1 MKKEQNISMKEVTA
15 ILVATLLL
23 SIAAFSCSQKAS
35 SNEKEEAQVSQANVK
50 APGMDIFTA
59 SLFGDLKT
67 IHQHIKA
74 GTDLNAKDAYGST
87 PLIIAAT
94 FGKTEVA
101 KALIDAGADVNI
113 TNNDGGT
120 ALHSAAFLCR
130 TEIVEAL
137 LNSGVDI
144 SIRNN
149 FGSTA
154 LESVLAP
161 FDVVRSIYEQFSKDL
176 GPLGL
181 KLDYEQI
188 EKTRLVI
195 AKMIQNSES

>member
-1 MKKEQNISMKEVTA
+1 MKTQHNISMKEVTTV
-15 ILVATLLL
+15 LVATLLL
-23 SIAAFSCSQKAS
+23 SIAACSCSQKDS
-35 SNEKEEAQVSQANVK
+35 SNQKDKVQESQTNVK
-50 APGMDIFTA
+50 PPDMDIFTA

-67 IHQHIKA
+67 INQHIKA

-130 TEIVEAL
+130 TKIVEAL
-137 LNSGVDI
+137 LNSGIDT

-161 FDVVRSIYEQFSKDL
+161 FSAVRSIYEQFSRDL

-188 EKTRLVI
+188 EKTRPVI

>member
-1 MKKEQNISMKEVTA
+1 MKTQQIISVKVIMA
-15 ILVATLLL
+15 ALLL
-23 SIAAFSCSQKAS
+23 VSLLTFTSCGSKQVKSTEEKKVSSVVQTDVKPPSI
-35 SNEKEEAQVSQANVK
+35 
-50 APGMDIFTA
+50 DIYTA
-59 SLFGDLKT
+59 SLFGDLKA
-67 IHQHIKA
+67 INQHIKA

-101 KALIDAGADVNI
+101 KALIEAGADVNI

-130 TEIVEAL
+130 TEIVRTL
-137 LNSGVDI
+137 LDNGIDKNI
-144 SIRNN
+144 KNN

-161 FDVVRSIYEQFSKDL
+161 FDVVKGIYDQFSKDL

-188 EKTRLVI
+188 EKTRPVI
-195 AKMIQNSES
+195 AEMLQKSKS

>member
-1 MKKEQNISMKEVTA
+1 MKTKMNISLNEVITV
-15 ILVATLLL
+15 IVATTLL
-23 SIAAFSCSQKAS
+23 SIASCGARHNDST
-35 SNEKEEAQVSQANVK
+35 EKEGKAKVAQAGVK
-50 APGMDIFTA
+50 PPSMDIFSA
-59 SLFGDLKT
+59 SLFGDLMA
-67 IHQHIKA
+67 INQHIKA

-130 TEIVEAL
+130 EGIVKAL
-137 LNSGVDI
+137 LDNGIDTT
-144 SIRNN
+144 IRNN

-161 FDVVRSIYEQFSKDL
+161 FEMVKGIYEQFSRDL

-188 EKTRLVI
+188 EKTRPVI
-195 AKMIQNSES
+195 ARLIQNSES